1 MEFGLSST
9 LIYITGILLVLVLG
23 VIGAFVYQI
32 MGSRFQRPR
41 IILQQREDLP
51 EYLLK
56 LYESA
61 FDQLTELGFT
71 PHHFQLSQDIVA
83 HERADRWCMIMVNR
97 SSGVFAEIA
106 PASTFLDMPGYEAD
120 FWSVAKDGTALLTY
134 NGRGHTVF
142 CEIPGVHMHD
152 PLKNSLAEQYQS
164 HLMEQTVFRR
174 EKQLTLLNPATYVKL
189 QQKLMDGY
197 FLKLIKD
204 GALISIGNN
213 QFRLTLGKALKLIG
227 QLIKGEAKVGKLARA
242 KFLLQMRSKQIQ
254 GGKKSAQNGKSDSSH
269 PTASNSE
276 QTAAEFP
283 VEAEVAAYLRLRSA
297 REYNSVGVMGKVI
310 MFILTVVLSYFA
322 FGLVF
327 SFNSVLILLAVIFFH
342 ELGHIAAMYLFKY
355 RDLQILFIPL
365 LGAAATG
372 KKENVAVWKQVMVY
386 LMGPMPGIIIGI
398 ILIAFNKT
406 WQAPFVYETAIMLL
420 VINYLNLLP
429 FVPLDG
435 GHIVRL
441 TIMERFPTGKLV
453 FTALSGIAFL
463 IGGFY
468 LGEPVF
474 WVLAIIMLAS
484 LPMSKLETRVLK
496 ELYADDKVTPKT
508 VSTTS
513 SSTTSALESPTL
525 EKPSLENSSLET
537 MDVQGKITR
546 VFETLRKPQFSKLN
560 FSDKFNL
567 VKSLSE
573 VILQQRHCNWQ
584 TTLSLSGLYL
594 GALLL
599 TPPAVMLSAI
609 GINQTADTLAV
620 MTGEIPTRDWDKD
633 IANET
638 DLDKRFELTMGAAQF
653 YTATKNLPLGL
664 SYLQQSEADAN
675 TLNKSDKFARLYHA
689 YSFYYQQLGDM
700 NQAEQALQKA
710 IDIGMKASDKNH
722 VQLATHFQS
731 LANLKQKQGDLKE
744 YESDLLT
751 ALLFAK
757 QIEKP
762 SERFIIANILDQLIE
777 LFTRQKQY
785 HTGIVLL
792 QQTISELDQND
803 DPAHKYIVRY
813 AYQELGWLFENSGDS
828 KSALEN
834 FNKALILMP
843 VRKSKSKDN
852 LADAE
857 NTVGDP
863 MEKVNLLLAMAY
875 IQNKYENF
883 ATAQTLVENADTIA
897 QQNYFSSI
905 SQYIESFQT
914 DVVMPDDEERDRTD
928 ERWHAIADAY
938 QNILKHKAEAETG

>member
-1 MEFGLSST
+1 MEFSPLP
-9 LIYITGILLVLVLG
+9 ILLYICGIVLVLLLG
-23 VIGAFVYQI
+23 VVGAFIYQI
-32 MGSRFQRPR
+32 MGSRFQRPH

-51 EYLLK
+51 AYLLK
-56 LYESA
+56 LYQGA
-61 FDQLTELGFT
+61 FDQLSELGFT

-83 HERADRWCMIMVNR
+83 HERAEKWCMIMVNR
-97 SSGVFAEIA
+97 ATGVFAEIG

-134 NGRGHTVF
+134 NGRGHTIF
-142 CEIPGVHMHD
+142 GEIPGVRVHD
-152 PLKNSLAEQYQS
+152 PLQNSLLEQYKT
-164 HLMEQTVFRR
+164 HLNEQMVFRQD
-174 EKQLTLLNPATYVKL
+174 KQLTLLNPATYVKL

-204 GALISIGNN
+204 GALISIGHN

-242 KFLLQMRSKQIQ
+242 KYLLQMRAKQGQ
-254 GGKKSAQNGKSDSSH
+254 ADKQSN
-269 PTASNSE
+269 TASQAVNSPSAKTTSAKTPAVN
-276 QTAAEFP
+276 QPNSDVSSNVEFP
-283 VEAEVAAYLRLRSA
+283 VEAEVAAYMRLKSVQ
-297 REYNSVGVMGKVI
+297 EYNSVGVMGKMI
-310 MFILTVVLSYFA
+310 MFILTVILSYFA

-327 SFNSVLILLAVIFFH
+327 SFNSVLILMAVIFFH
-342 ELGHIAAMYLFKY
+342 ELGHIAAMYLFRY

-386 LMGPMPGIIIGI
+386 LSGPLPGIIIGI
-398 ILIAFNKT
+398 VLIFFNKT
-406 WQAPFVYETAIMLL
+406 WQAPLVYETSIMLL

-453 FTALSGIAFL
+453 FTAISGLAFL
-463 IGGFY
+463 LGGFY
-468 LGEPVF
+468 LSEPVF

-496 ELYADDKVTPKT
+496 ELYSSRNSAANKKSDNTANSVTS
-508 VSTTS
+508 V
-513 SSTTSALESPTL
+513 E
-525 EKPSLENSSLET
+525 EVDSL
-537 MDVQGKITR
+537 DVQGKITR

-567 VKSLSE
+567 VRSLSE
-573 VILQQRHCNWQ
+573 VILQQRHCKLP

-599 TPPAVMLSAI
+599 TPPAVLV
-609 GINQTADTLAV
+609 TAVGVDNASDTIAV
-620 MTGEIPTRDWDKD
+620 MTDEIPVKDWDRE
-633 IANET
+633 IAKET
-638 DLDKRFELTMGAAQF
+638 DLDKRFEITMSAAQF
-653 YTATKNLPLGL
+653 YSASNNLPLSL
-664 SYLQQSEADAN
+664 SYLQQAEADAN

-700 NQAEQALQKA
+700 DQAEQALKKA

-731 LANLKQKQGDLKE
+731 LASLKQKQGDLKE

-762 SERFIIANILDQLIE
+762 SERFMIANILDQLIE

-785 HTGIVLL
+785 NTGIILL
-792 QQTISELDQND
+792 QQTISELGETD

-813 AYQELGWLFENSGDS
+813 AYQELGWLYERSGES
-828 KSALEN
+828 KTALDN
-834 FNKALILMP
+834 FNRALILMP
-843 VRKSKSKDN
+843 TNKTKKGVVTVDN
-852 LADAE
+852 G
-857 NTVGDP
+857 NVFGDP
-863 MEKVNLLLAMAY
+863 MEKVNLLLAMAS
-875 IQNKYENF
+875 IQNKYSNF
-883 ATAQTLVENADTIA
+883 LTAQTLIENAETIA
-897 QQNYFSSI
+897 KENYFSSLD
-905 SQYIESFQT
+905 QYIESFLT
-914 DVVMPDDEERDRTD
+914 DTEVPAATSEDRMLD
-928 ERWHAIADAY
+928 RWHTIADAY
-938 QNILKHKAEAETG
+938 QNILKHKTEADAG

>member
-9 LIYITGILLVLVLG
+9 LIYITGIILVLIFGVL
-23 VIGAFVYQI
+23 GAFVYQI
-32 MGSRFQRPR
+32 MGSRFQRPK
-41 IILQQREDLP
+41 IQLQQREDLP
-51 EYLLK
+51 EFLLK
-56 LYESA
+56 IYEGA
-61 FDQLTELGFT
+61 FDQLTEMGFT

-83 HERADRWCMIMVNR
+83 HERAEKSCMIMVNR
-97 SSGVFAEIA
+97 ETGVFAEIA

-120 FWSVAKDGTALLTY
+120 FWSVAKDGSALLTY
-134 NGRGHTVF
+134 NGRGHTLLG
-142 CEIPGVHMHD
+142 EIPGVTVTD
-152 PLKNSLAEQYQS
+152 PLKNSLAEQYQA
-164 HLMEQTVFRR
+164 HLLEQMVFRQ
-174 EKQLTLLNPATYVKL
+174 EKQLTLINPATYVKL
-189 QQKLMDGY
+189 QQKLLDGY

-204 GALISIGNN
+204 GALISIGSN
-213 QFRLTLGKALKLIG
+213 QFRLTLGKALKLIS
-227 QLIKGEAKVGKLARA
+227 QLIKGEAKINKLARA
-242 KFLLQMRSKQIQ
+242 RFLLQMRGKQKQ
-254 GGKKSAQNGKSDSSH
+254 GKQSTAGKSANTSTSAADSTVS
-269 PTASNSE
+269 
-276 QTAAEFP
+276 EFP
-283 VEAEVAAYLRLRSA
+283 VEAEVEAYLRLRSA
-297 REYNSVGVMGKVI
+297 REYNSLGAMGKVI

-327 SFNSVLILLAVIFFH
+327 SFNSVLILLAVLFFH

-372 KKENVAVWKQVMVY
+372 KKGNVAVWKQVMVY
-386 LMGPMPGIIIGI
+386 LMGPLPGLIIGI
-398 ILIAFNKT
+398 VLIAFNKT

-420 VINYLNLLP
+420 VINYINLLP

-453 FTALSGIAFL
+453 FMAFSGIAFL
-463 IGGFY
+463 VGGFY
-468 LGEPVF
+468 IVEPIF
-474 WVLAIIMLAS
+474 WVLGIIMLAS

-496 ELYADDKVTPKT
+496 ELHSSEKAD
-508 VSTTS
+508 SNRASESSTS
-513 SSTTSALESPTL
+513 SA
-525 EKPSLENSSLET
+525 ET
-537 MDVQGKITR
+537 MDVQNKITR

-584 TTLSLSGLYL
+584 TTLSLSGVYL

-599 TPPAVMLSAI
+599 TPPAVFLSAL
-609 GINQTADTLAV
+609 GVDQASDTLAV
-620 MTGEIPTRDWDKD
+620 MTGEMPTRDWDKD
-633 IANET
+633 IARET
-638 DLDKRFELTMGAAQF
+638 DLDKRFEITMGAAQF

-664 SYLQQSEADAN
+664 SYLQQAEADAN
-675 TLNKSDKFARLYHA
+675 TLNKADKLARLYHA
-689 YSFYYQQLGDM
+689 YSFYYQQQGDL
-700 NQAEQALQKA
+700 NQAEQSLQKA

-762 SERFIIANILDQLIE
+762 SERFVIANILDQLIE
-777 LFTRQKQY
+777 LFTRQKQF

-792 QQTISELDQND
+792 QQTITELGQND

-813 AYQELGWLFENSGDS
+813 AYQEMGWLFENSGDS

-843 VRKSKSKDN
+843 VHKAKDKSKNSNALTADN
-852 LADAE
+852 AI
-857 NTVGDP
+857 GDP

-875 IQNKYENF
+875 IQTKYGNIE
-883 ATAQTLVENADTIA
+883 TAQSLFDNANTVA
-897 QQNYFSSI
+897 QQNYFNSI
-905 SQYIESFQT
+905 AQYIDSFQT
-914 DVVMPDDEERDRTD
+914 DIVMPDDEERDRTD

-938 QNILKHKAEAETG
+938 QSVIKQKAEATANAG